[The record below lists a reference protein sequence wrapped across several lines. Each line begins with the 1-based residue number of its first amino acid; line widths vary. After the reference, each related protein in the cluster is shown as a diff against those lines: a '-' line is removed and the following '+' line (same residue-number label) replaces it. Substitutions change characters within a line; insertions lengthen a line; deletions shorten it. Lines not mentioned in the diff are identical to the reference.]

1 MSRLEIKIPIRTY
14 DKEGEDAKY
23 IQSKLTNI
31 RFNWTFYKERTVFI
45 SDVRIIK
52 KKGNMYKHEL
62 LKMKKMLE
70 IVPQN
75 KKLKEEYERYVK
87 LDALNY
93 TYDVELIFSGDV
105 AIEVDI
111 ESNSVLFYND
121 PKEKRVKYRDVALL
135 KGYIKNDML
144 DDFYEEKVKK
154 LTLVIV
160 MSIAIA
166 YPEININ
173 SATTIVSFDKK
184 IYEKERFFSYY
195 PIHDDSVREYRKLFD
210 SSITFSNCFDWIK
223 KHTSLA
229 SEKKKTPIIFSA
241 LTYVFNRE
249 MHEIFVYSIIGLESV
264 YAPNGREISNT
275 LQKNISTVFPNITKD
290 MIKKLYTMRSKFVHG
305 EMPVGNYPL
314 IEEIVDVA
322 RDYDESLKMAVALL
336 IATIRKLIENDASN
350 IKFMEKISFE
360 YESY

>member
-1 MSRLEIKIPIRTY
+1 MSGLEIKIPIHTY
-14 DKEGEDAKY
+14 DKEGKDAKY

-31 RFNWTFYKERTVFI
+31 RFNWTFYKESTVFM

-52 KKGNMYKHEL
+52 KKGKRYKHEL
-62 LKMKKMLE
+62 LRMKKMLE

-93 TYDVELIFSGDV
+93 IYDVELIFSGDA

-111 ESNSVLFYND
+111 ESNSVLFYNG
-121 PKEKRVKYRDVALL
+121 PKEKRVKYRDSALL
-135 KGYIKNDML
+135 KGYIKDDML

-154 LTLVIV
+154 LTLAIV

-173 SATTIVSFDKK
+173 SAITIVSFDEK
-184 IYEKERFFSYY
+184 IYEKERFFSCY
-195 PIHDDSVREYRKLFD
+195 PIHNDSVREYRKLFD
-210 SSITFSNCFDWIK
+210 SSITFNDCFDWIK

-229 SEKKKTPIIFSA
+229 GEKEKTPIIFST

-264 YAPNGREISNT
+264 YAPNGRGISNT
-275 LQKNISTVFPNITKD
+275 LQKNISAVFPNITKD

-305 EMPVGNYPL
+305 EMPIGNYPL

-322 RDYDESLKMAVALL
+322 RDYDESSKLAVALL
-336 IATIRKLIENDASN
+336 IATIRKFIENDASN
-350 IKFMEKISFE
+350 IKFMEKLSFE
-360 YESY
+360 YKSQ